1 MQFTSMSFLNVFW
14 KFDFVSVELHNVKL
28 EKALIIQ
35 SMHIIESFIDKKI
48 IIITKAKGKNHITI
62 KKKT

>member
-35 SMHIIESFIDKKI
+35 SMHIIESFIDKK
-48 IIITKAKGKNHITI
+48 KNNQGKGKKSYHY
-62 KKKT
+62 

>member
-1 MQFTSMSFLNVFW
+1 MSFLNVFW
-14 KFDFVSVELHNVKL
+14 KFDFVSVELHKVKL

-35 SMHIIESFIDKKI
+35 SIHIIESFIDKKKI
-48 IIITKAKGKNHITI
+48 IIITKAKSKNHITI

>member
-1 MQFTSMSFLNVFW
+1 MSFLNFFW
-14 KFDFVSVELHNVKL
+14 KFDFVSVELHKVKL

-35 SMHIIESFIDKKI
+35 SMHIIESFIDKKK

>member
-14 KFDFVSVELHNVKL
+14 KFDFVSVELHKVKL

-35 SMHIIESFIDKKI
+35 SMHIIESFINIKKI
-48 IIITKAKGKNHITI
+48 VTKAKGKNHITI